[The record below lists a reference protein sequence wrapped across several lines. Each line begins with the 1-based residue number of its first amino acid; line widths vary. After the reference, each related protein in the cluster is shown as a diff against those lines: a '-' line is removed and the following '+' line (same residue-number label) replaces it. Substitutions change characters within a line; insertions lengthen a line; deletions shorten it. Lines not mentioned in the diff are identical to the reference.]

1 MKTKNLK
8 VLAVDAVQFN
18 NNFPEIIPVTKD
30 TMDGIVENIRLFM
43 VNTVEPFLN
52 EYECEGEVLYFIEHS
67 VSEYVTGRVMV
78 CEGIPRNF
86 VYVNIYVPLLVGN
99 VEVPLNGFGKKIHD
113 MMADFNKGKT
123 ENQLGRK

>member
-1 MKTKNLK
+1 MKTKRLK
-8 VLAVDAVQFN
+8 VLAVDTVQFN

-30 TMDGIVENIRLFM
+30 TMDSIVENIRLFM

-67 VSEYVTGRVMV
+67 AGEYVTGRVTV
-78 CEGIPRNF
+78 NEGIPSNF

-99 VEVPLNGFGKKIHD
+99 VEVPLEIFSQKIHN
-113 MMADFNKGKT
+113 MMAEFNKNK
-123 ENQLGRK
+123 EEIVEVE